1 MLAVNKLSKID
12 ETHSYGLP
20 SIKNFEALNL
30 NENSR
35 MEISFNRNR
44 SMNQYGSQTNV
55 KEKQAKLKSENN
67 RLRRSY
73 SNSKLEVM
81 PTYTTLKINFV
92 NVNPYFDRQLSIGP
106 LEIYIDDSLA
116 LAKPFYDLSQLIYNP
131 FNRKPLYFFIYKNGI
146 ILNISIFKIVFFNF
160 FIL

>member
-1 MLAVNKLSKID
+1 LF
-12 ETHSYGLP
+12 
-20 SIKNFEALNL
+20 IKAYDVANP
-30 NENSR
+30 
-35 MEISFNRNR
+35 
-44 SMNQYGSQTNV
+44 
-55 KEKQAKLKSENN
+55 
-67 RLRRSY
+67 
-73 SNSKLEVM
+73 EVM